1 MMAKIYEIDFA
12 ALSSEEKSKFIL
24 NLKDLA
30 EECFAASPFEVTIN
44 AQLLMFTRWWNSY
57 RLMAPEIRRQR
68 FWISLW
74 RNCGIIRREK

>member
-1 MMAKIYEIDFA
+1 MAKIYEIDFA

-57 RLMAPEIRRQR
+57 RLMAPEIPTPE
-68 FWISLW
+68 ILD
-74 RNCGIIRREK
+74 IIMEKL